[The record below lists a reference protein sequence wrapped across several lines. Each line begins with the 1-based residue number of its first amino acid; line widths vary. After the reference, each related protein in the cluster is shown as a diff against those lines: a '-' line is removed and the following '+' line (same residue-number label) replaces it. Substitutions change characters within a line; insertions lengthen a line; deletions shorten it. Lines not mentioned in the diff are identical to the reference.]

1 MRIARR
7 KSVPRARASK
17 GASRTTRRTFLK
29 TSVQLAAA
37 AGLGSSAATWTTLRS
52 VVYAAAPACPGT
64 GTVVIGMEAEP
75 PNLDP
80 GQYLGLHSYRP
91 MFRVYEGLTWFDTD
105 TLKITPRLAE
115 SWTISGDGL
124 VYTFKLR
131 RGVKFHDGTQFDA
144 QAVKLGLGRAI
155 DTDNPF
161 HQLGAWSFTNYLAPI
176 KSIDV
181 VDAYTVR
188 MTLKARVAPFL
199 AYLGT
204 LTTAIVSPAAQ
215 QKYGKDFVRNPVGT
229 GPFRFSRWESGNRI
243 VIERNA
249 DYWGGKSC
257 AETLIFRFITDDQA
271 RVNELLTGNVDVI
284 VNVLPD
290 ALPRLARD
298 SRFALLKKQSL
309 HFWWAGLNVN
319 KKPLSDVR
327 VRRAL
332 NYAVNRPALVQ
343 GILKGTATVEQ
354 GYGFPGAFYNAD
366 VDHYRYD
373 PTAAKQLLREA
384 GYPNGFEMEFWVPE
398 SGSGMQ
404 RPQEMATLIQA
415 NLAAVGVRA
424 KIQTFE
430 WGAYLVKLRSGEADM
445 YEDSWFPRTD
455 DPDLTLYAN
464 LHSKS
469 APAPNFNRYSNPEVD
484 RLLDEGRAELDQTKR
499 VAMYRRIQQILAQDA
514 PWIPVD
520 HDIQIVAMKKSV
532 KGLKLIA
539 NYDLR
544 TETAYTG

>member
-7 KSVPRARASK
+7 KNAARTHGGDSAAGS
-17 GASRTTRRTFLK
+17 TRRTFLRR
-29 TSVQLAAA
+29 SAQAA
-37 AGLGSSAATWTTLRS
+37 AGIGLGGSAAAWDAIRS
-52 VVYAAAPACPGT
+52 LAYAAAPACPGT
-64 GTVVIGMEAEP
+64 GTIVVGMEAEP

-91 MFRVYEGLTWFDTD
+91 MFRIYEGLTWFDTD

-131 RGVKFHDGTQFDA
+131 RGVKFHDGTAFDA
-144 QAVKLGLGRAI
+144 QAVKMALGRAI
-155 DTDNPF
+155 DPDNPF
-161 HQLGAWSFTNYLAPI
+161 HSMGAWSFTNYVQPI

-181 VDAYTVR
+181 VDTYTVR
-188 MTLKARVAPFL
+188 MTLKTRVAPFL

-215 QKYGKDFVRNPVGT
+215 QKFGKDFVRNPVGT
-229 GPFRFSRWESGNRI
+229 GPFRFSKWESGNRI
-243 VIERNA
+243 VIERNPN
-249 DYWGGKSC
+249 YWGGPGCS
-257 AETLIFRFITDDQA
+257 ETLIFRFITDDQA

-290 ALPRLARD
+290 ALPKLGQDARF
-298 SRFALLKKQSL
+298 SLLKKKSL

-319 KKPLSDVR
+319 KKPLNDVR

-332 NYAVNRPALVQ
+332 NMAVNRPALVQ

-354 GYGFPGAFYNAD
+354 GYGFPGAFYNET

-373 PTAAKQLLREA
+373 PNAAKQLLREA

-415 NLAAVGVRA
+415 NFAAVGVRA

-455 DPDLTLYAN
+455 DPDLTLYPN

-469 APAPNFNRYSNPEVD
+469 APSPNFNRYSNPEVD

-499 VAMYRRIQQILAQDA
+499 AALYRRVQQILAQDA

-520 HDIQIVAMKKSV
+520 HDVQIVATKRSV
-532 KGLKLIA
+532 KGLKLIS

-544 TETAYTG
+544 TETAYMS